1 MKLILSSC
9 DFRNDNSKNIIL
21 HNLPLPIDKCR
32 LLFIPNEKA
41 TFEAI
46 HSDKFVLRMMSFGFV
61 RENITVFDYYNAD
74 KYAALDIDI
83 LYISGGNTFATLKR
97 LRECGFDKCVVKYIN
112 SGVTYIGGSAGA
124 HIVSQNIAHLQGID
138 ELPEDMT
145 DFSGL
150 GLFDGIFVCHYRD
163 ERKGLFEALKA
174 DGTYKV
180 YAMTDDDSMVITG
193 ADRSDIEHY
202 DHLIDENNDPVHDTK
217 PL

>member
-21 HNLPLPIDKCR
+21 RNLPFPIDKCR

-46 HSDKFVLRMMSFGFV
+46 HSDKFVLRMMSFGFA
-61 RENITVFDYYNAD
+61 RENITVFDYSGAD
-74 KYAALDIDI
+74 EYAALDIDV

-97 LRECGFDKCVVKYIN
+97 LRECGFDKYVVKYIN

-124 HIVSQNIAHLQGID
+124 HIVSQNIAHLIEVD
-138 ELPEDMT
+138 ELPDGMT

-150 GLFDGIFVCHYRD
+150 GLFDGILICHYTN
-163 ERKGLFEALKA
+163 EREALRNKLIS
-174 DGTYKV
+174 DGNYKV
-180 YAMTDDDSMVITG
+180 FCLADNDSIVT
-193 ADRSDIEHY
+193 
-202 DHLIDENNDPVHDTK
+202 
-217 PL
+217 